1 MVQEGIIGLVRAAEK
16 YDHRRGFRFSTYAY
30 PWINQ
35 HLQRS
40 TENRGSLISY
50 PAHVIQEINTLHRV
64 RMQEQEKTGQ
74 EPAVTHLAGLT
85 GLEPDKINRLRRL
98 SNITVSMNHPEAEE
112 TDLQMAANL
121 PDPDSGRAQRESENS
136 SLKRLLWD
144 RLSMLEE
151 REQTVICGRWG
162 LDGRPQRTFAQLAD
176 QLQVSREWVRQLE
189 RTALKKLGREQL
201 LSEAYEL
208 SQTPG

>member
-1 MVQEGIIGLVRAAEK
+1 
-16 YDHRRGFRFSTYAY
+16 
-30 PWINQ
+30 
-35 HLQRS
+35 
-40 TENRGSLISY
+40 
-50 PAHVIQEINTLHRV
+50 
-64 RMQEQEKTGQ
+64 
-74 EPAVTHLAGLT
+74 
-85 GLEPDKINRLRRL
+85 
-98 SNITVSMNHPEAEE
+98 
-112 TDLQMAANL
+112 
-121 PDPDSGRAQRESENS
+121 
-136 SLKRLLWD
+136 
-144 RLSMLEE
+144 MLEE